1 MSPGARSLSRKAP
14 RRRGPGSPSTAAGLR
29 GCPNHYFA
37 PRPQAPSR
45 PREVVL
51 EFRGRRYRFL
61 TDRGVFSYG
70 RVDRGTRLL
79 LEALEVGPRDEVLD
93 LGCGYGVVGVV
104 AATLAPEGK
113 VVMVDVNARAVE
125 LARENARRHGLTNV
139 EVLGGDLYGP
149 VAGRRFD
156 VIATNPPIRAGR
168 ALVRAVVEGAVRHLK
183 PHGRFYLV
191 ARTAQGAKTL
201 GKMVAEVFGQAEEVE
216 RGGGYRVYRAAG
228 RAVGV

>member
-1 MSPGARSLSRKAP
+1 MSLRE
-14 RRRGPGSPSTAAGLR
+14 PSG
-29 GCPNHYFA
+29 HYFA

-45 PREVVL
+45 PREVEL
-51 EFRGRRYRFL
+51 QFRGRRYRFL

-125 LARENARRHGLTNV
+125 LARENARRHGLGNV
-139 EVLGGDLYGP
+139 EVLEGDLYGP

-156 VIATNPPIRAGR
+156 VIVTNPPIRAGR
-168 ALVRAVVEGAVRHLK
+168 AVVRALVEGAVRHLK

-201 GKMVAEVFGQAEEVE
+201 GKMVAEVFGQVEEVE
-216 RGGGYRVYRAAG
+216 RGGGYRVYRATGRGAG
-228 RAVGV
+228 V

>member
-1 MSPGARSLSRKAP
+1 MSLRE
-14 RRRGPGSPSTAAGLR
+14 PSG
-29 GCPNHYFA
+29 HYFA
-37 PRPQAPSR
+37 PRPQTPSR
-45 PREVVL
+45 PREVEL
-51 EFRGRRYRFL
+51 QFRGRRYRFL

-125 LARENARRHGLTNV
+125 LARENARRHGLGNV
-139 EVLGGDLYGP
+139 EVLEGDLYGP
-149 VAGRRFD
+149 VGGRRFD
-156 VIATNPPIRAGR
+156 VIVTNPPIRAGR
-168 ALVRAVVEGAVRHLK
+168 AVVRAVVEGAVRHLK

-201 GKMVAEVFGQAEEVE
+201 GKMVAEVFGQVEEVE
-216 RGGGYRVYRAAG
+216 RGGGYRVYRATG
-228 RAVGV
+228 RGTGV

>member
-1 MSPGARSLSRKAP
+1 VSLRE
-14 RRRGPGSPSTAAGLR
+14 PSG
-29 GCPNHYFA
+29 HYFA
-37 PRPQAPSR
+37 SRPQAPSR
-45 PREVVL
+45 PREVEL
-51 EFRGRRYRFL
+51 QFRGRRYRFL

-125 LARENARRHGLTNV
+125 LARENARRHGLGNV
-139 EVLGGDLYGP
+139 EVLEGDLYGP

-156 VIATNPPIRAGR
+156 VIVTNPPIRAGR
-168 ALVRAVVEGAVRHLK
+168 AVVRAVVEGAVRHLK

-201 GKMVAEVFGQAEEVE
+201 GKMVAEVFGQVEEVE
-216 RGGGYRVYRAAG
+216 RGGGYRVYRATGRGAG
-228 RAVGV
+228 V